1 MILLIERP
9 VCNSNDTFEHRAHRF
24 SDLADCQPSR
34 VPILPCPEP
43 YWLDTAM
50 SSVQHLSTQGS
61 RVHAVQDLSP
71 GLQAGHLCVLRA
83 RASTISGTAAFSM
96 LSISQ
101 YGRIHGWLEQQTT
114 DRVHDAQLTTRVPL
128 EGEKAKTILVP
139 HGGMVSLVSMHIF
152 HGVVALAQE

>member
-1 MILLIERP
+1 MTRLSTGRTDFRISPTVSPAE
-9 VCNSNDTFEHRAHRF
+9 
-24 SDLADCQPSR
+24 SR
-34 VPILPCPEP
+34 YYHAQNHTGSILPC
-43 YWLDTAM
+43 LV
-50 SSVQHLSTQGS
+50 SSTCPHW
-61 RVHAVQDLSP
+61 A
-71 GLQAGHLCVLRA
+71 AGHLCVLRA